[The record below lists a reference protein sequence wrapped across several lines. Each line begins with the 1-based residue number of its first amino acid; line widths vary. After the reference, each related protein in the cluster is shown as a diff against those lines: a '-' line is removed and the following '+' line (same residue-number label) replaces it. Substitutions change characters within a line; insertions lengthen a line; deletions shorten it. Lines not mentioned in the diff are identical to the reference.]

1 MKGVNEDE
9 KQYGTEIRDCL
20 SFDSN
25 ILYRLCIDTPKQT
38 GLGNDFNSFLYSI
51 CHLLLYS

>member
-1 MKGVNEDE
+1 MKGVNKDE